1 MAAQGRHV
9 PCDRSPRHG
18 LGDAKLGLVSS
29 GQGAQGGL
37 QPVGGK
43 PQSPDPRAG
52 GSRWSQA
59 GGDLRG

>member
-9 PCDRSPRHG
+9 PCDRSPCHG
-18 LGDAKLGLVSS
+18 LGDAKLGLASS
-29 GQGAQGGL
+29 GQGSGGL

-43 PQSPDPRAG
+43 PQSPDPWAG